1 MAWTTDVWNDEFKIE
16 FDVVVRTELEAKW
29 SNIFHFT
36 SSGDEENKGQRVPA
50 VWANSEKKF
59 HICFYVDENT
69 YHCIT
74 YNYQLHKPYH
84 FVISQLYNSKRE
96 ANYEINVNGETFH
109 EVINRAPT
117 KFKNV
122 KLFLS
127 DPWYPSFASY
137 GTLSNFKINDFKPNG
152 NPKQNPTSK

>member
-1 MAWTTDVWNDEFKIE
+1 MAWTTAVWNDEFKIE
-16 FDVVVRTELEAKW
+16 FDVVVRKDLDAKW
-29 SNIFHFT
+29 SNIFHLT
-36 SSGDEENKGQRVPA
+36 SSGNEEHKGQRIPA
-50 VWANSEKKF
+50 VWANREKKF

-74 YNYQLHKPYH
+74 YNYKLYKSYH

-96 ANYEINVNGETFH
+96 ASYEINVNGETFH

-137 GTLSNFKINDFKPNG
+137 GLLSNFKINDFKPNDRS
-152 NPKQNPTSK
+152 KQNPTGK